1 MSRFIRDEDI
11 RELAEVLLGT
21 EDSIEIGLSQVGIDP
36 DDLSDKDIRQIKRE
50 LRDAGL
56 KYDRDLN
63 EWISLSL

>member
-63 EWISLSL
+63 EWISLS